1 MVGHFQELLLFVT
14 SAGATAVLHW
24 EMEVLRSALMHGAE
38 KIEEQPPLG
47 GLYGPDG
54 FFFQQRR
61 GHLNLRS
68 VASLNLDKLVR
79 EVDIDLLQIHIENI
93 TFCNLR
99 EEDLRYLTDP
109 QIVKLFRIAQLML
122 EYLLYS
128 QDKLVE
134 NLNSYAQKYAEK
146 KK

>member
-1 MVGHFQELLLFVT
+1 M
-14 SAGATAVLHW
+14 
-24 EMEVLRSALMHGAE
+24 
-38 KIEEQPPLG
+38 
-47 GLYGPDG
+47 
-54 FFFQQRR
+54 
-61 GHLNLRS
+61 NLRS
-68 VASLNLDKLVR
+68 IASLNLDKLVR

-109 QIVKLFRIAQLML
+109 QIVKLFRISQLML

-134 NLNSYAQKYAEK
+134 NLNSYAHKYAEK

>member
-1 MVGHFQELLLFVT
+1 
-14 SAGATAVLHW
+14 
-24 EMEVLRSALMHGAE
+24 MEVLRSALMNNAE
-38 KIEEQPPLG
+38 NIEEQPALG
-47 GLYGPDG
+47 GLYDSDG

-68 VASLNLDKLVR
+68 IAGLNLEKLVR
-79 EVDIDLLQIHIENI
+79 EVDVDLLQIHIENI

-109 QIVKLFRIAQLML
+109 QIVKLFRISQLML

-134 NLNSYAQKYAEK
+134 NLNNYAQKYAEK